1 MLSSGRYSELPSGQG
16 LDGFCEMFYY
26 NEERKQFQTA
36 ASKTWRRRRRYAEP
50 REIPGG
56 DYRTAE
62 RNRRI
67 GFAQNLRTGLEQDNS
82 RYAFW

>member
-36 ASKTWRRRRRYAEP
+36 ASKTWRRGGGMPNHAKY
-50 REIPGG
+50 REAII
-56 DYRTAE
+56 E
-62 RNRRI
+62 RLSGI
-67 GFAQNLRTGLEQDNS
+67 GE
-82 RYAFW
+82 